1 MKAVIYARYSSDS
14 QREESI
20 EGQLRE
26 CTAFAEKNGITVL
39 RHYIDRAYSAKTD
52 NRPEFQS
59 MIKDSG
65 KRLFDI
71 VIVWKLDRF
80 ARNRYDSARYKA
92 ILKKNGVKVV
102 SATEIISEGAEGII
116 LESVLEGYAEYY
128 SADLSEKVIRGMTDN
143 ALKCKFNGGMMPIGY
158 VIDAEQ
164 HFQIDPLTAPFVLEA
179 FKRYDGG
186 ETISSVVNWL
196 NEQGLTNT
204 RGRKMTFNSVGHIL
218 HNRRYIGEF
227 RYRDVIVPD
236 GIPAIVPQDLFD
248 RVQEKLAKNKKAP
261 ARHKAEDDYLLT
273 TKLFCGYCGAYLC
286 GESGTSRTG
295 KVHHYYKCVSVKKK
309 RTECHKKPVRKEWI
323 EDLVVGET
331 MKMVMDDKAIEAIVS
346 MLIDLQDRDNVN
358 VPLYEQQLRE
368 ADTAISNLLNAIQQG
383 ILTRSTK
390 ARLEELENR
399 RDELENRLACEKLAK
414 PKVSAEFMTFWLHRF
429 RKLDV
434 RQQSHRKILIDTFI
448 NAIFLYD
455 DKMVITFNYKEG
467 TKTITFAELQE
478 AISNKNGSD
487 LDCLAAPQKRNHPAG
502 GFFFCVHFPPQS
514 RLRLDGRSVSG
525 LLLFTSTPQSIAKP
539 SPGWNKVTL
548 LTAVRN
554 SSCSCPFSVSL
565 HPPQAALNSVPLR
578 GAIVSMGLRGVQGSL
593 RGEIEIF
600 PGPPCKKVIKK
611 LICFLFISTPH
622 PTRFLQIIRILHGL
636 FVGRQV
642 IRAGVAAL
650 HVRRDGSGAGF
661 GEGRN
666 GLGCGGWTVLSFLHI
681 VLSFLFSISMPQSG
695 KIKKIKTPIVQFCK
709 NRYMF
714 MYRFGILA
722 KLVVDGTIVRMIL
735 CRYSKT
741 NGCSNE
747 REGDERRRHNA
758 DTTDG

>member
-52 NRPEFQS
+52 NRPEFQN

-92 ILKKNGVKVV
+92 TLKKNGVKVV

-186 ETISSVVNWL
+186 ETISSIMNWL

-346 MLIDLQDRDNVN
+346 MLMDLQERDNVN

-368 ADTAISNLLNAIQQG
+368 AETAINNLLNAIQQG

-434 RQQSHRKILIDTFI
+434 RQQSHRKMLIDTFI

-487 LDCLAAPQKRNHPAG
+487 LDCLAAPKIRPSAKGRWSYFWGSAPCGRSTPRGSNMPGASELPLRQDFAAQNTCDGAPAPPRRVGVRFGRRPYCCIMARRNETHARFTALQQHITVLLQMPKTPLLCKKLGYTGKWKEGRPNGRLYPQIQRREGKGRGDPPHPDERVHRAG
-502 GFFFCVHFPPQS
+502 GE
-514 RLRLDGRSVSG
+514 G
-525 LLLFTSTPQSIAKP
+525 L
-539 SPGWNKVTL
+539 
-548 LTAVRN
+548 
-554 SSCSCPFSVSL
+554 
-565 HPPQAALNSVPLR
+565 
-578 GAIVSMGLRGVQGSL
+578 
-593 RGEIEIF
+593 
-600 PGPPCKKVIKK
+600 
-611 LICFLFISTPH
+611 
-622 PTRFLQIIRILHGL
+622 
-636 FVGRQV
+636 
-642 IRAGVAAL
+642 
-650 HVRRDGSGAGF
+650 
-661 GEGRN
+661 
-666 GLGCGGWTVLSFLHI
+666 
-681 VLSFLFSISMPQSG
+681 
-695 KIKKIKTPIVQFCK
+695 
-709 NRYMF
+709 
-714 MYRFGILA
+714 
-722 KLVVDGTIVRMIL
+722 
-735 CRYSKT
+735 
-741 NGCSNE
+741 
-747 REGDERRRHNA
+747 
-758 DTTDG
+758 

>member
-26 CTAFAEKNGITVL
+26 CAAFAEKNGITVL

-52 NRPEFQS
+52 NRPEFQN

-92 ILKKNGVKVV
+92 TLKKNGVKVV

-186 ETISSVVNWL
+186 ETISSIMNWL

-346 MLIDLQDRDNVN
+346 MLMDLQERDNVN

-368 ADTAISNLLNAIQQG
+368 AETAINNLLNAIQQG

-434 RQQSHRKILIDTFI
+434 RQQSHRKMLIDTFI

-487 LDCLAAPQKRNHPAG
+487 LDCLAAPKIRPSAKGRWSYFWGSAPCGRSTPRGSNMPGASELPLRQDFAAQNTCDGAPAPPRRVGVRFGRRPYCCIMARRNETHARFTALQQHITVLLQMPKTPLLCKKLGYTGKWKEGRPNGRLYPQIQRREGKGRGDPPHPDERVHRAG
-502 GFFFCVHFPPQS
+502 GE
-514 RLRLDGRSVSG
+514 G
-525 LLLFTSTPQSIAKP
+525 L
-539 SPGWNKVTL
+539 
-548 LTAVRN
+548 
-554 SSCSCPFSVSL
+554 
-565 HPPQAALNSVPLR
+565 
-578 GAIVSMGLRGVQGSL
+578 
-593 RGEIEIF
+593 
-600 PGPPCKKVIKK
+600 
-611 LICFLFISTPH
+611 
-622 PTRFLQIIRILHGL
+622 
-636 FVGRQV
+636 
-642 IRAGVAAL
+642 
-650 HVRRDGSGAGF
+650 
-661 GEGRN
+661 
-666 GLGCGGWTVLSFLHI
+666 
-681 VLSFLFSISMPQSG
+681 
-695 KIKKIKTPIVQFCK
+695 
-709 NRYMF
+709 
-714 MYRFGILA
+714 
-722 KLVVDGTIVRMIL
+722 
-735 CRYSKT
+735 
-741 NGCSNE
+741 
-747 REGDERRRHNA
+747 
-758 DTTDG
+758 

>member
-52 NRPEFQS
+52 NRPEFQN

-92 ILKKNGVKVV
+92 TLKKNGVKVV

-128 SADLSEKVIRGMTDN
+128 SADLSEKVVRGMTDN

-164 HFQIDPLTAPFVLEA
+164 HFKIDPLTAPFVLEA

-186 ETISSVVNWL
+186 ETISSIMNWL

-346 MLIDLQDRDNVN
+346 MLMDLQDRDNVN

-368 ADTAISNLLNAIQQG
+368 AETAISNLLNAIQQG

-390 ARLEELENR
+390 ERLEELENR

-487 LDCLAAPQKRNHPAG
+487 LDCLAAPKIRPSAK
-502 GFFFCVHFPPQS
+502 
-514 RLRLDGRSVSG
+514 GRWSY
-525 LLLFTSTPQSIAKP
+525 F
-539 SPGWNKVTL
+539 W
-548 LTAVRN
+548 
-554 SSCSCPFSVSL
+554 
-565 HPPQAALNSVPLR
+565 VPLPVV
-578 GAIVSMGLRGVQGSL
+578 AQPQGD
-593 RGEIEIF
+593 RTCPEQVNC
-600 PGPPCKKVIKK
+600 PCA
-611 LICFLFISTPH
+611 
-622 PTRFLQIIRILHGL
+622 RILLRKILVTAHPRRLAVWEHGS
-636 FVGRQV
+636 VGV
-642 IRAGVAAL
+642 HTAASWP
-650 HVRRDGSGAGF
+650 DGT
-661 GEGRN
+661 
-666 GLGCGGWTVLSFLHI
+666 GLTLALPHYSNILR
-681 VLSFLFSISMPQSG
+681 
-695 KIKKIKTPIVQFCK
+695 FCYRCPKPLYFAK
-709 NRYMF
+709 NW
-714 MYRFGILA
+714 GILA
-722 KLVVDGTIVRMIL
+722 SGRRGDRMEDYTRKFNAAKEKDEEIHHILTSVYTALEEKGYNPINQLVGYILSEDPTYITNHRQARTLIRKLDR
-735 CRYSKT
+735 
-741 NGCSNE
+741 
-747 REGDERRRHNA
+747 DELLQVLLRSYLSQ
-758 DTTDG
+758 

>member
-52 NRPEFQS
+52 NRPEFQN

-92 ILKKNGVKVV
+92 TLKKNGVKVV

-186 ETISSVVNWL
+186 ETISSIMNWL

-309 RTECHKKPVRKEWI
+309 RTECHKRPVRKEWI

-346 MLIDLQDRDNVN
+346 MLMDLQDRDNVN

-368 ADTAISNLLNAIQQG
+368 ADTAIGNLLNAIQQG

-390 ARLEELENR
+390 ERLEELENR

-434 RQQSHRKILIDTFI
+434 RQQSHRKMLIDTFI

-487 LDCLAAPQKRNHPAG
+487 LDCLAAPKGTSPDWARSFFISFFHVAKQRLPALAHLLQGAVQEQGQLQGTAEAFLLAALGPEDGALPAG
-502 GFFFCVHFPPQS
+502 VLPEEDADIKGGQLPRRTLLHLAMGL
-514 RLRLDGRSVSG
+514 LRLHHRAKAPHGGKSLGRQ
-525 LLLFTSTPQSIAKP
+525 LLVQEMLHLLEKIHQADERHLSHP
-539 SPGWNKVTL
+539 SSAL
-548 LTAVRN
+548 
-554 SSCSCPFSVSL
+554 
-565 HPPQAALNSVPLR
+565 QAALQHAVW
-578 GAIVSMGLRGVQGSL
+578 IGVH
-593 RGEIEIF
+593 
-600 PGPPCKKVIKK
+600 
-611 LICFLFISTPH
+611 TDMD
-622 PTRFLQIIRILHGL
+622 RIAGHSFHLLHG
-636 FVGRQV
+636 V
-642 IRAGVAAL
+642 IP
-650 HVRRDGSGAGF
+650 F
-661 GEGRN
+661 
-666 GLGCGGWTVLSFLHI
+666 
-681 VLSFLFSISMPQSG
+681 
-695 KIKKIKTPIVQFCK
+695 
-709 NRYMF
+709 
-714 MYRFGILA
+714 
-722 KLVVDGTIVRMIL
+722 
-735 CRYSKT
+735 
-741 NGCSNE
+741 
-747 REGDERRRHNA
+747 
-758 DTTDG
+758 